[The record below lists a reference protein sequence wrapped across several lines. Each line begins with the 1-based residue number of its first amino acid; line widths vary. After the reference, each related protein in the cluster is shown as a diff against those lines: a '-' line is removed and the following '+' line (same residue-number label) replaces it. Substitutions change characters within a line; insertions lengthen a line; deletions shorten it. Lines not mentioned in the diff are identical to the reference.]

1 MKRTRNI
8 VIVSHC
14 ILNVN
19 SKVEGL
25 CEYGN
30 ISNRLIKY
38 LIDNDYGII
47 QLPCPELT
55 MYGIKRWGHV
65 KEQFDNPYYR
75 KHCRKLFEPIL
86 EQIEDYI
93 NNGYKVKALI
103 AVKGSPSCGHNLTC
117 SSRSWGGEFIN
128 KESIDKIIN
137 DLDTV
142 NKPGIF
148 TEEIEQMLI
157 KKCIKINIID
167 IDEEN
172 EDVTMKSITDLLEN
186 TEIERSNLL

>member
-1 MKRTRNI
+1 MKRTKNI
-8 VIVSHC
+8 VILSHC

-25 CEYGN
+25 CEFGN

-38 LIDNDYGII
+38 LMDNDYGII

-93 NNGYKVKALI
+93 NNEYKIETLI

-117 SSRSWGGEFIN
+117 SSPVWGGEFMC
-128 KESIDKIIN
+128 KEDIEKKIN
-137 DLDTV
+137 DLKTI
-142 NKPGIF
+142 NKPGVF
-148 TEEIEQMLI
+148 MEEIEQMLI
-157 KKCIKINIID
+157 EKNIKINIID
-167 IDEEN
+167 MDEEN
-172 EDVTMKSITDLLEN
+172 EDITMKNITELLGKI
-186 TEIERSNLL
+186 EIK

>member
-1 MKRTRNI
+1 MKRTKNI
-8 VIVSHC
+8 VILSHC

-25 CEYGN
+25 CEFGN

-38 LIDNDYGII
+38 LMDNDYGII

-93 NNGYKVKALI
+93 NNEYKIETLI
-103 AVKGSPSCGHNLTC
+103 AVKGSPSCGHNLAC
-117 SSRSWGGEFIN
+117 SSPVWGGEFMC
-128 KESIDKIIN
+128 KEDIEKKIN
-137 DLDTV
+137 DLKTI
-142 NKPGIF
+142 NKPGVF
-148 TEEIEQMLI
+148 MEEIEQMLI
-157 KKCIKINIID
+157 EKNIKINIID
-167 IDEEN
+167 MNEEN
-172 EDVTMKSITDLLEN
+172 EDITMKNITELLGKI
-186 TEIERSNLL
+186 EIK